1 MIKRFSLQF
10 SLPKIRRIFWQAKF
24 PKRKL
29 CLRCN
34 SRKISVI
41 SDGRF
46 FCRKCHKIFSLF
58 TDTYLSKIRIAL
70 DYLYELL
77 YWFVYDF
84 TANKA
89 AKEVKLPQRLVH
101 RCFSVIRKAIC
112 DYEEAEM
119 EKFFGEVEVDETY
132 VGPKF
137 RNRRKQI
144 REKLR
149 RVNAV
154 KRGRGAKNLLQPV
167 FGIYQRNGT
176 VYVKFVKD
184 AGKKTLQ
191 KIIKGK
197 IVLESNIYSDTWP
210 AYDGLNKKGYKHETI
225 DHGNAEYFKQKGK
238 KKIHINGIE
247 GFWGYLK
254 EHLLKH
260 HGVSETNLIY
270 YVKEQ
275 EFRFNHRHLS
285 TDGMIVKIIK
295 ILVKSGS
302 PDD

>member
-10 SLPKIRRIFWQAKF
+10 NLPKIRRIFWQAKF
-24 PKRKL
+24 PVRKR

-34 SRKISVI
+34 SREISGLPD
-41 SDGRF
+41 SRL
-46 FCRKCHKIFSLF
+46 FCRKCRYIFSAL
-58 TDTYLSKIRIAL
+58 TQTYLSRTRLSL
-70 DYLYELL
+70 DVWYELIW
-77 YWFVYDF
+77 WFVYDF
-84 TANKA
+84 TANKT

-101 RCFSVIRKAIC
+101 RCFSAIRKAIT

-119 EKFFGEVEVDETY
+119 EKFFGEVEIDETY
-132 VGPKF
+132 IGPKF
-137 RNRRKQI
+137 KNRRRKT

-149 RVNAV
+149 QVNAV

-167 FGIYQRNGT
+167 FGIYQRNGK

-197 IVLESNIYSDTWP
+197 IVLESDIYSDTWT
-210 AYDGLNKKGYKHETI
+210 AYDGLDKKGYRHETI
-225 DHGNAEYFKQKGK
+225 DHGNEEYFKKQNG

-247 GFWGYLK
+247 GFWGYMK

-260 HGVSETNLIY
+260 HGVSESNLIH

-275 EFRFNHRHLS
+275 EFRFNYRHLPS
-285 TDGMIVKIIK
+285 EEMATKIIK
-295 ILVKSGS
+295 ILMKSAS
-302 PDD
+302 AND